1 MSPARLKIPRTSVK
15 QHFLVRYSKPPILIK
30 LILKFHQMQ
39 LLNHFSMNLCRVVVT
54 RCRIGIRNLT
64 DCISVENL
72 GSFAQLFHRHRA
84 IRLNHHFILIL
95 SATSA
100 HQRAGRFTTAHA
112 VHGPAVVTTTAG
124 RSPDVSTT
132 LWSITSTPQTTG
144 QNKRLTSAYCSTTV
158 ET

>member
-1 MSPARLKIPRTSVK
+1 MSPVRLKIPRTSVK

-30 LILKFHQMQ
+30 LILKFRQMQ

-84 IRLNHHFILIL
+84 TQPNHRFILIL
-95 SATSA
+95 LVRPALP
-100 HQRAGRFTTAHA
+100 QVGLFTTAHA
-112 VHGPAVVTTTAG
+112 AHGPAVVTTTAG
-124 RSPDVSTT
+124 RSPGVFTT
-132 LWSITSTPQTTG
+132 LLSITSTPQTTG
-144 QNKRLTSAYCSTTV
+144 QNKRLTSTYCFTTV